1 MAEVDAPAATAPP
14 SKNTQIIKIIMPTYI
29 MAPTED
35 ERFRRKKVCA
45 IVSECLEKELA
56 NKEYDEDDAKLWCA
70 AIADAVKN
78 RIRAECNFPRYK
90 IIVQAF
96 VGQQKLQDV
105 RIASRCLWD
114 NDHDNHASAEF
125 TNQSIW
131 ATCIVFG
138 MYSD

>member
-1 MAEVDAPAATAPP
+1 MAETEAAATSS
-14 SKNTQIIKIIMPTYI
+14 SKNAPVIKIYMPTYI

-35 ERFRRKKVCA
+35 EKFRRRKVSG
-45 IVSECLEKELA
+45 IVAECLQRELDT
-56 NKEYDEDDAKLWCA
+56 KEYDEEDAKQWST

-78 RIRAECNFPRYK
+78 RIRAECSFSRYK

-114 NDHDNHASAEF
+114 NDYDNHASAEF
-125 TNQSIW
+125 HNETIW

-138 MYSD
+138 LYSD

>member
-1 MAEVDAPAATAPP
+1 MADSDPVAVAAPQKNAP
-14 SKNTQIIKIIMPTYI
+14 IIKIYMPTYI

-35 ERFRRKKVCA
+35 EKFRRKKVCG
-45 IVSECLEKELA
+45 IVAECLEKELS
-56 NKEYDEDDAKLWCA
+56 NKEYDEDDSKQWCST
-70 AIADAVKN
+70 IADTVKN

-125 TNQSIW
+125 ANQSIW

-138 MYSD
+138 LYAD